1 MFLKMDMK
9 RYIQVL
15 MVMMAITIVSGILAD
30 ESLIINPVA
39 PGLVSHCLLSAIN
52 FHFCQVFYKW
62 DRDEILL
69 SKMLIQSWKK

>member
-9 RYIQVL
+9 RDIQVL

-39 PGLVSHCLLSAIN
+39 PGLVSYSLHFAIN

-62 DRDEILL
+62 DLNEILL
-69 SKMLIQSWKK
+69 SKKLFQSWKK